1 MAVSSFRGARL
12 PLLHQSQ
19 VYSLS
24 SQCLLFNGLA
34 TKIGKTPLLSL
45 PLPFLQLPVAR
56 GSSKK
61 MIGGRKPNAFV
72 FISAQYS
79 QTQDLFT
86 SRLQSRIENLPKLV
100 EDIVQTSINTGPRG
114 ALRLVQGVQ
123 AFGGEWLTDISKY
136 TRVSG
141 GGLPTEMQL
150 GLLSPLYLRKLF
162 ERMGATYIKLGQFI
176 ASAPTLF
183 PPEYVE
189 EFLNCFDKA
198 PPVPFG
204 EIRKILQEE
213 LGRPIESVYEYVD
226 PTPLASASIAQ
237 VHGAKLRGSQEDVVI
252 KI

>member
-1 MAVSSFRGARL
+1 
-12 PLLHQSQ
+12 
-19 VYSLS
+19 
-24 SQCLLFNGLA
+24 
-34 TKIGKTPLLSL
+34 
-45 PLPFLQLPVAR
+45 
-56 GSSKK
+56 
-61 MIGGRKPNAFV
+61 MIGRRNSKAFV
-72 FISAQYS
+72 ISAQYS

-123 AFGGEWLTDISKY
+123 AFVGVGGEWLTDISKS
-136 TRVSG
+136 TRVS

-150 GLLSPLYLRKLF
+150 GLLSSLYLRKLF

-189 EFLNCFDKA
+189 EFQNCFDKA
-198 PPVPFG
+198 PPVPFE

-213 LGRPIESVYEYVD
+213 LGIPIESVYEYVD

-237 VHGAKLRGSQEDVVI
+237 VHGARFREVMKASMLMYMQGTYGCCVMAGLGFLVLALLVGYHPKHGI
-252 KI
+252 LWKYF